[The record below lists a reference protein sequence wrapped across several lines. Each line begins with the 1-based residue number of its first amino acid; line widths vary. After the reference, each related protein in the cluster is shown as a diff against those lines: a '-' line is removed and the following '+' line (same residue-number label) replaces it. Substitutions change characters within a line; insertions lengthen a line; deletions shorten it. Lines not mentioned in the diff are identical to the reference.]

1 MPPHG
6 LEGLIGEQL
15 SAVTFLMDY
24 VQFQFDGAVLTAFT
38 SPAVVSG
45 GERLQFPAM
54 GSRDA
59 LCSLIGG
66 RVIAVDIRDED
77 AIELRIR
84 ASESQ
89 DRMLTIPIDAASYRG
104 PEAAVF
110 TPARASG
117 EPTVVW

>member
-6 LEGLIGEQL
+6 LESLIGEQL
-15 SAVTFLMDY
+15 SAVTFVMDY
-24 VQFQFDGAVLTAFT
+24 VQFQFDGAVPTAFT

-89 DRMLTIPIDAASYRG
+89 DRMLTIPIDDASYWA
-104 PEAAVF
+104 PEAAQF
-110 TPARASG
+110 IPRAKAG
-117 EPTVVW
+117 PTVIW